1 MMSIK
6 INVVSII
13 IGSKLFLYFSV
24 SKNLCFFTNVDYN
37 FMKPS
42 WTTDTEDVIQKMG
55 VIDLNVG
62 LGVTF

>member
-24 SKNLCFFTNVDYN
+24 SKKLVLKDRLVRVKKIFENNKV
-37 FMKPS
+37 MK
-42 WTTDTEDVIQKMG
+42 TEALM
-55 VIDLNVG
+55 
-62 LGVTF
+62 